1 MDSTGA
7 GDAFGAG
14 LVSHLSSADLSLEGF
29 KQGIDRARVW
39 AAYACCHV
47 GGAAN
52 CPTSEELRVFQE
64 RMLAVSEEVLVL
76 DRQSIKPILGILER
90 IYF

>member
-1 MDSTGA
+1 MED
-7 GDAFGAG
+7 
-14 LVSHLSSADLSLEGF
+14 F
-29 KQGIDRARVW
+29 KQGIDQARVW

-52 CPTSEELRVFQE
+52 CPTAYELSIFQE
-64 RMLAVSEEVLVL
+64 QMLKISEEVLVL

-90 IYF
+90 IYG